1 MCLFRKILFFFFFFW
16 DISSWLF
23 FINLSRKQ
31 TQQCRLWLQIWEKGL
46 DSLLKVGECFLKNWG
61 WYHFGVTD
69 ECGVPGVLLKNV
81 DKESRAEGV
90 LSTLE
95 FFLSFLG
102 NMRSFGALVSL
113 CRVQG
118 SRVKKKKTWCLSQ
131 AAFTVMQTNVWHVC
145 MCAWLW
151 WIFGAFVLCWDWPC
165 VVQQPRSVFSPFIQT
180 YSLCHGCHAVRW
192 Q

>member
-1 MCLFRKILFFFFFFW
+1 M
-16 DISSWLF
+16 
-23 FINLSRKQ
+23 
-31 TQQCRLWLQIWEKGL
+31 
-46 DSLLKVGECFLKNWG
+46 
-61 WYHFGVTD
+61 TD

-118 SRVKKKKTWCLSQ
+118 SRVKKKTMVSFSSCLRRD
-131 AAFTVMQTNVWHVC
+131 ADKCLACVYVC
-145 MCAWLW
+145 VTLMDLRCVCA
-151 WIFGAFVLCWDWPC
+151 VL
-165 VVQQPRSVFSPFIQT
+165 RLA
-180 YSLCHGCHAVRW
+180 LCGTATPECI
-192 Q
+192 